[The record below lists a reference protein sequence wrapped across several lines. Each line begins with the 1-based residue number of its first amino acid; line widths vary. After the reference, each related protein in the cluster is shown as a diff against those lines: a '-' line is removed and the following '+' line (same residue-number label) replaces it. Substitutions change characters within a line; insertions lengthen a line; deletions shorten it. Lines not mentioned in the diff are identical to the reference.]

1 MQFVLFGDE
10 IENIEYPRNKID
22 ASLFAF
28 LINLK
33 KDLGLGLRVG
43 CASKMRG
50 EALGVKLSTFN
61 VALIPADSIEDKI

>member
-1 MQFVLFGDE
+1 LFGDE
-10 IENIEYPRNKID
+10 IENIEHTRNKVD

-28 LINLK
+28 FFYLK

-43 CASKMRG
+43 CASRMRG